1 MARFKPQT
9 LNLPGVDPKKSDLD
23 KLFLFWHAYEEE
35 AKLLQEWHEDTATA
49 PKPTGNVLF
58 DSFLITWG
66 NGSWHTNPSPKN
78 TYFQALG
85 VVSADLRR
93 KIRDSVL
100 DAFLVPEGTGFKLPP
115 TLKDPKQR
123 GEAERLAKAEIEALV
138 DAFNDPEI
146 PGLEK
151 VDGVAEK
158 VRDNSK
164 KDIYLSALVRMM
176 YIETGCF
183 KIQRHFLETGEV
195 LVEGD
200 PRLNKSV

>member
-9 LNLPGVDPKKSDLD
+9 YNLAGVDPKKSDLA
-23 KLFLFWHAYEEE
+23 KLFLFWHAYDEE

-58 DSFLITWG
+58 DSFLVTWG
-66 NGSWHTNPSPKN
+66 DRPWNTNPSPKN

-85 VVSADLRR
+85 VVSAHLRQ

-100 DAFLVPEGTGFKLPP
+100 DEFLVPEGTGFKLPP
-115 TLKDPKQR
+115 TLKDPKKRDQ
-123 GEAERLAKAEIEALV
+123 AERRAKDEIAILL

-151 VDGVAEK
+151 VDKEAEK
-158 VRDNSK
+158 VRDTSK
-164 KDIYLSALVRMM
+164 KNFYLSALVRMM
-176 YIETGCF
+176 NIETGCF
-183 KIQRHFLETGEV
+183 KIQKRFLEKGEV
-195 LVEGD
+195 LAED
-200 PRLNKSV
+200 DLPRG